1 MGIAWLAWLMVVLQP
16 SQAPDSFI
24 IEIDGQPVA
33 VAQKAD
39 YHFPLLGT
47 PFVNDEKLDGFL
59 SWVASQ
65 VNRQPINA
73 RIDDHGRI
81 TAEENGRQ
89 LDVNRLK
96 RDFFQYYF
104 GTGGMLVKNPYRT
117 LLPKVDRE
125 LLAQVRQKQ
134 IGWYVTY
141 FNAHNRNRS
150 HNINLAAQAINNC
163 VLLPGEIF
171 SFNGVVGQRTV
182 EKGYR
187 QAPVI
192 VKGELSE
199 GIGGGIC
206 QVSSTLFNAVDRA
219 GLHILKRYSHSREVP
234 YVPPGRDAT
243 VSWYG
248 PDFAFQN
255 LYPYPVLIRAY
266 ARHGQVM
273 VSVHSF
279 QELEYEP
286 RHVPGAS
293 AKLPLETNVNKEKT
307 ADSGDS

>member
-1 MGIAWLAWLMVVLQP
+1 MGFAWLAGLMLLMQP
-16 SQAPDSFI
+16 SATADSFI

-39 YHFPLLGT
+39 YHFPLLGK
-47 PFVNDEKLDGFL
+47 PFVDDEKLDGFL
-59 SWVASQ
+59 AWVASR

-73 RIDDHGRI
+73 RIDDSGRI
-81 TAEENGRQ
+81 IAEENGRQ
-89 LDVNRLK
+89 LDVERLK
-96 RDFFQYYF
+96 HDFLQYYY
-104 GTGGMLVKNPYRT
+104 GTGGMLVQNPYRT
-117 LLPKVDRE
+117 LLPKVDRK

-141 FNAHNRNRS
+141 FNARNRNRS
-150 HNINLAAQAINNC
+150 HNISLAAQAINNW
-163 VLLPGEIF
+163 VLLPGEVF
-171 SFNGVVGQRTV
+171 SFNKVVGQRTAQ
-182 EKGYR
+182 KGYR
-187 QAPVI
+187 PAPVI
-192 VKGELSE
+192 VRGELSE

-219 GLHILKRYSHSREVP
+219 GMHILKRYSHSREVP

-248 PDFAFQN
+248 PDFVFQN

-266 ARHGQVM
+266 ARYGQVM

-293 AKLPLETNVNKEKT
+293 TKLPQETNANEQKVTE
-307 ADSGDS
+307 SGDS